1 MFGFLYAPAPNCG
14 SSEKSLYQSIFCG
27 LSCRLHSDY
36 SAAARFLVNRD
47 STFLALA
54 GAALA
59 EQDAPM
65 QERTCCNPLANK
77 KPVCGHADSLSYAA
91 AVTVSGLATK
101 LQDNVDDESGW
112 RKHLPKLAGNI
123 IAPARDEATAVLNSL
138 EFPTRQVIKTL
149 TQQTKIEN
157 NKAGF
162 MDASEPTAHTYGSI
176 FSHLAKIT
184 HQANSHQSLFLL
196 GSSLGRLIYWKDALD
211 DWETDQQ
218 RGRFNPLS
226 YQPAHELPALV
237 NQEFTQL
244 KSSVAAIPWKRHSE
258 LITSVI
264 SHTAQHHQ
272 AIMTASQKSRK
283 SRKKKKRESSSWW
296 SYCDCCCTDC
306 GCDSCGCDSCCCN

>member
-1 MFGFLYAPAPNCG
+1 
-14 SSEKSLYQSIFCG
+14 
-27 LSCRLHSDY
+27 
-36 SAAARFLVNRD
+36 
-47 STFLALA
+47 
-54 GAALA
+54 
-59 EQDAPM
+59 M

-77 KPVCGHADSLSYAA
+77 KPICCHAESLSYAA

-101 LQDNVDDESGW
+101 LQDNADDESGW

-123 IAPARDEATAVLNSL
+123 ISPARDEATAVLNSSG
-138 EFPTRQVIKTL
+138 FPTQQVIKTL
-149 TQQTKIEN
+149 AQQTEIET

-162 MDASEPTAHTYGSI
+162 MDASEPTAQAYGSI

-184 HQANSHQSLFLL
+184 HQASSHPSLFLL

-218 RGRFNPLS
+218 RGRFNPLN

-237 NQEFTQL
+237 NEQFTQL
-244 KSSVAAIPWKRHSE
+244 KSSVAAIPWKRHRE

-272 AIMTASQKSRK
+272 AMMTASQRSKKSRK
-283 SRKKKKRESSSWW
+283 RKKQEGDSWW
-296 SYCDCCCTDC
+296 NSCDCCCTDC
-306 GCDSCGCDSCCCN
+306 GCGTSSCDSCGCDSCDCCPCN